1 MKKISSTL
9 ALFLFNTEQVRTDA
23 NRREILT
30 AYEKT

>member
-1 MKKISSTL
+1 MKKNSSTI

>member
-23 NRREILT
+23 NSHEILT

>member
-1 MKKISSTL
+1 MKKISSTI
-9 ALFLFNTEQVRTDA
+9 ALFLFSTEQVRTDA